1 MNVLS
6 YVFSIMGFFNTLYV
20 CYSVVVRYLKIK
32 DLPVEVLKNSEKQS
46 YLQTLIKYV
55 TVSIVGM
62 ILNLLSL
69 FLPWLEVRL
78 IISVISI
85 ITVTHI
91 YSDLLDE
98 IADFDTSKKDSDIL
112 LDYLKSTKEDSKKK
126 AKDNKIKKVDSLSL
140 SEEDY
145 NDIKNKNK

>member
-1 MNVLS
+1 MNILS
-6 YVFSIMGFFNTLYV
+6 YLFSIMGFFNALYV